1 MRRALRAAMWRGEAL
16 KEVVMFRNSAPEI
29 LDSPVPGVIPGTT
42 RVHGQVPDLSQP
54 KAVDAQAPAASR
66 LGRRDTQGG
75 QDVTSDSRR
84 IAELRVEA
92 RYARERYDLYR
103 AKMYG
108 LRPTTITRLRELERM
123 HQGAN
128 ARLRRAQQEHL
139 PHSRG

>member
-1 MRRALRAAMWRGEAL
+1 MRSVLRAAMRRGEAL
-16 KEVVMFRNSAPEI
+16 KEVVMFRNSVPEM

-42 RVHGQVPDLSQP
+42 HVRGQVPDLSQP
-54 KAVDAQAPAASR
+54 KAVEAQAPAPAR
-66 LGRRDTQGG
+66 PDRKDTRGG
-75 QDVTSDSRR
+75 QDVMSDSGR

-108 LRPTTITRLRELERM
+108 LRPTTIARFRELERM

-128 ARLRRAQQEHL
+128 ARLRRAQQEHS

>member
-1 MRRALRAAMWRGEAL
+1 ML
-16 KEVVMFRNSAPEI
+16 RNSAHEM

-42 RVHGQVPDLSQP
+42 HVHGQVPDLSQP
-54 KAVDAQAPAASR
+54 KAVEAQASAASR
-66 LGRRDTQGG
+66 HDRKGTQGG
-75 QDVTSDSRR
+75 QDVMSDSRR

-108 LRPTTITRLRELERM
+108 LRPTTITRFRELERM

-128 ARLRRAQQEHL
+128 ARLCRAQQEHP
-139 PHSRG
+139 PHRRG

>member
-1 MRRALRAAMWRGEAL
+1 
-16 KEVVMFRNSAPEI
+16 MFRNSAPEM

-42 RVHGQVPDLSQP
+42 HVRGQVSDLSQP
-54 KAVDAQAPAASR
+54 EAVEGQAPAASR
-66 LGRRDTQGG
+66 PDRRAHARCG
-75 QDVTSDSRR
+75 QAVMSDSQR

-108 LRPTTITRLRELERM
+108 LRPTTIARFRELERM
-123 HQGAN
+123 HQGAD
-128 ARLRRAQQEHL
+128 ARLCRAQQEHA

>member
-1 MRRALRAAMWRGEAL
+1 MRSVLRAAMRRGEAL
-16 KEVVMFRNSAPEI
+16 KEVVMFRNSVPVI

-42 RVHGQVPDLSQP
+42 HVHGEVTDLSQP
-54 KAVDAQAPAASR
+54 KAVEAQTPAASR
-66 LGRRDTQGG
+66 PDREDTRCGR
-75 QDVTSDSRR
+75 DVMSDSGR

-108 LRPTTITRLRELERM
+108 LRPTTIARFRELERM

-128 ARLRRAQQEHL
+128 ARLRRAQREHS
-139 PHSRG
+139 PHRRG

>member
-1 MRRALRAAMWRGEAL
+1 MRRVLRAAKLRGEAL
-16 KEVVMFRNSAPEI
+16 REAVMLRNSAPEM
-29 LDSPVPGVIPGTT
+29 LESPVPGVIPRTT
-42 RVHGQVPDLSQP
+42 HVHGQVRNLSQP
-54 KAVDAQAPAASR
+54 KAVEAQAPAASR
-66 LGRRDTQGG
+66 LDRKDTQGG
-75 QDVTSDSRR
+75 QDVMSDSRR

-108 LRPTTITRLRELERM
+108 LRPTTITRFRELERM

-128 ARLRRAQQEHL
+128 ARLRRAQRDHP